1 MAQLITQ
8 LDAQAT
14 ALQANAYALNSQKSI
29 NVALGSMHKFCMAT
43 GLWPVH
49 SAGGW
54 TATDIC
60 RFIAWLGGQVGSYDT
75 VQNYLTNGPRIYHMM
90 HNLPW
95 KEKAESFGV
104 TLALRGLKRVKGAG
118 RPGQKL
124 PITPELLLAI
134 RSRLDF
140 TQVNDI
146 SLWAACL
153 VAFFGFLRKSN
164 YVSETEKG
172 ATDPHILRRC
182 DVFQRQGHQ
191 RLWLRLRC
199 TKTIQFQERLL
210 ELPLPCLPSHFLDP
224 FTALYVYLGVTR
236 SRPATEWL
244 FGRLDGKGRWRPMTD
259 EWMMK
264 RVREL
269 LAQSCPG
276 IDTSR
281 YGTHS
286 FRRGGATYALRVG
299 VSPVLIKMM
308 GDWKSECFYE
318 YCSVDEELREV
329 AADLLAEHMW
339 ASLTSGPTLS
349 SAPPASAGPPPAQ
362 RDDNFGGEQA

>member
-1 MAQLITQ
+1 MAQLIAQ
-8 LDAQAT
+8 LDAQAA

-29 NVALGSMHKFCMAT
+29 SVALNSMYKFCLAT
-43 GLWPVH
+43 GLWPR
-49 SAGGW
+49 SEQGGW
-54 TATDIC
+54 SVTDIC
-60 RFIAWLGGQVGSYDT
+60 RYIAWLGGQVGSIDT
-75 VQNYLTNGPRIYHMM
+75 VGNYLTNGPRIYHMM
-90 HNLPW
+90 YGLPW
-95 KEKAESFGV
+95 KDKYESWGV

-124 PITPELLLAI
+124 PMTPELLLAI
-134 RSRLDF
+134 RSQLDF
-140 TQVNDI
+140 TQLNDI

-153 VAFFGFLRKSN
+153 VAFYGFLRKSN
-164 YVSETEKG
+164 YAPETEKA

-182 DVFQRQGHQ
+182 DVIQRPGHQ
-191 RLWLRLRC
+191 RLWLRLRH
-199 TKTIQFQERLL
+199 TKTIQYQERLL
-210 ELPLPCLPSHFLDP
+210 ELALPCMPGHLLDP
-224 FTALYVYLGVTR
+224 FTALFVYLNVTK

-244 FGRLDGKGRWRPMTD
+244 FGRLDDKGTWRPMTD

-269 LAQSCPG
+269 LQRASPG
-276 IDTSR
+276 IDVSR

-299 VSPVLIKMM
+299 VSPVLIKLM
-308 GDWKSECFYE
+308 GDWRSECFYD

-339 ASLTSGPTLS
+339 SSLSRGPS
-349 SAPPASAGPPPAQ
+349 PAAPAGPPA
-362 RDDNFGGEQA
+362 R